1 MTMKKIIIAIDGYSS
16 CGKSSFAKAIAA
28 RMGYIFI
35 DTGAMYRGVTLWALR
50 HNLADGG
57 TIDTEALCAALPS
70 IELSFEYNDERKA
83 GDLMLCGENVESAI
97 RSIEVSDLVS
107 HVSAIPQVRARLVA
121 MQQAMGLN
129 KGIVMDGRDIGT
141 TVFPQA
147 ELKIFMTAD
156 ADVRALRR
164 YKELTAKGEH
174 VSLEEV
180 RRNVVERDRI
190 DQTRAESPLRRADD
204 AIILDNSDMTVSQ
217 QMEWFEKMIKEKIG

>member
-16 CGKSSFAKAIAA
+16 CGKSSFAKAIAT

-204 AIILDNSDMTVSQ
+204 AIILDNSDMTVAQ

>member
-1 MTMKKIIIAIDGYSS
+1 MKKIIIAIDGYSS

-35 DTGAMYRGVTLWALR
+35 DTGAMYRGVTLWTLR
-50 HNLADGG
+50 HGLFSDGV
-57 TIDTEALCAALPS
+57 IDTEALCAALPS
-70 IELSFEYNDERKA
+70 IELTFEYNDQRKA

-107 HVSAIPQVRARLVA
+107 HVSAIPQVRAHLVA
-121 MQQAMGLN
+121 MQQAMGRD

-141 TVFPQA
+141 TVFPHA

-174 VSLEEV
+174 ISLEEV

-190 DQTRAESPLRRADD
+190 DQTRDESPLRRADD
-204 AIILDNSDMTVSQ
+204 AIILDNSHMTVAQ
-217 QMEWFEKMIKEKIG
+217 QMEWFEKVIKEKIG

>member
-35 DTGAMYRGVTLWALR
+35 DTGAMYRGVTLWTLR
-50 HNLADGG
+50 HGLFSDGV
-57 TIDTEALCAALPS
+57 IDTEALCAALPS
-70 IELSFEYNDERKA
+70 IELTFEYNDQRKA

-107 HVSAIPQVRARLVA
+107 HVSAIPQVRAHLVA
-121 MQQAMGLN
+121 MQQAMGRD

-141 TVFPQA
+141 TVFPHA

-174 VSLEEV
+174 ISLEEV

-190 DQTRAESPLRRADD
+190 DQTRDESPLRRADD
-204 AIILDNSDMTVSQ
+204 AIILDNSHMTVAQ
-217 QMEWFEKMIKEKIG
+217 QMEWFEKVIKEKIG

>member
-35 DTGAMYRGVTLWALR
+35 DTGAMYRGVTLWTLR
-50 HNLADGG
+50 HGLLSDGV
-57 TIDTEALCAALPS
+57 IDTEALCAALPS
-70 IELSFEYNDERKA
+70 IELTFEYNDQRKA

-107 HVSAIPQVRARLVA
+107 HVSAIPQVRAHLVA
-121 MQQAMGLN
+121 MQQAMGRD

-141 TVFPQA
+141 TVFPHA

-190 DQTRAESPLRRADD
+190 DQTREESPLRRADD
-204 AIILDNSDMTVSQ
+204 AIILDNSHMTVAQ
-217 QMEWFEKMIKEKIG
+217 QMEWFEKVIKEKIG